1 MKSSYELARAFKRKY
16 PGTIAW
22 RLRRHAE
29 VIDRHLNPDEKIE
42 YIFVG
47 QKNDGVTEIFN
58 TYIVALTNKRIM
70 LGTKRVVFG
79 YFFKSITPDMYNDLT
94 VHRGLIFGSVIIDTI
109 KEVIKITNIDP
120 NALEEIETNIT
131 EVMLKQKKDFPRRE
145 KLDKKA
151 EKNN

>member
-1 MKSSYELARAFKRKY
+1 MGKVFAAVSQFTNKY

-22 RLRRHAE
+22 RLKRHAE

>member
-131 EVMLKQKKDFPRRE
+131 EVMLKQKKDLPRRQ
-145 KLDKKA
+145 KI